1 MKKKLSESKKK
12 YLNNTNTSEKNS
24 VILKAESKTNVDCI
38 DGEKYVEVQV
48 QNIWEANYM
57 FNKAGCGLPTEEV
70 ALISLTMNQMAL
82 LNKFKNIR

>member
-12 YLNNTNTSEKNS
+12 YLNNTNTSEKKS